1 MEDDKS
7 YSSSISEYNPS
18 DEGEHRDEI
27 NLVNELGD
35 EFGPKHAGKAI
46 SSNHKRK
53 KKVDDVL
60 EYDDEELEFEEE
72 LIVGND
78 LDKSE
83 RNCTPLRP
91 KFIN

>member
-1 MEDDKS
+1 
-7 YSSSISEYNPS
+7 
-18 DEGEHRDEI
+18 
-27 NLVNELGD
+27 
-35 EFGPKHAGKAI
+35 
-46 SSNHKRK
+46 
-53 KKVDDVL
+53 L